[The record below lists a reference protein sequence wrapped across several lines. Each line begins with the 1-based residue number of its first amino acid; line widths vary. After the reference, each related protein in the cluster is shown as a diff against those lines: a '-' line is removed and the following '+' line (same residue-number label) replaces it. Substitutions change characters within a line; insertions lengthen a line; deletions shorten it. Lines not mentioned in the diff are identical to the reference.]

1 MMMDEPVVIRKAELK
16 DLERIA
22 DFNIKMARETE
33 GKELDKNTVMKGVGA
48 VINDPNRGFY
58 LIAEKDDLKKRLAG
72 QLMITFEWS
81 DWRNKFFWWI
91 QGVYVDKTYRNKKIF
106 SRLFSR
112 IVEVAKQRKNVF
124 GFRLYV
130 EKHNESAKRVY
141 EALGLTR
148 TSYEVYETEF

>member
-1 MMMDEPVVIRKAELK
+1 MMDEHVVIRKAELK
-16 DLERIA
+16 DIERIA
-22 DFNIKMARETE
+22 NFNIKMARETE

-58 LIAEKDDLKKRLAG
+58 LIAEKDDLKKRMVG
-72 QLMITFEWS
+72 QLLITFEWS

-91 QGVYVDKTYRNKKIF
+91 QSVYVDKTYRNKKIF
-106 SRLFSR
+106 SRLFDR
-112 IVEVAKQRKNVF
+112 IVEIAKQRKVVF

-141 EALGLTR
+141 ESLGLTR
-148 TSYEVYETEF
+148 TSYEIYETEF